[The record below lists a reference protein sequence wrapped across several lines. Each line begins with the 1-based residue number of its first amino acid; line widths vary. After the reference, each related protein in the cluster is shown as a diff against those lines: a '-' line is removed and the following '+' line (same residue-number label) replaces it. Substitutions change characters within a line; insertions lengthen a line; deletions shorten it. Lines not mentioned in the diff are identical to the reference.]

1 MKQIFVAIATI
12 FLFIGCEN
20 GGGEKTTVNKDSL
33 DKIAAEEEKVKKAEE
48 GMEKAKA
55 DLDKLTPLGEDDL
68 KKLLPQTLGGGPIE
82 NASVE
87 NNSGVNIATADYK
100 VSDSNSV
107 TLSIIDCAGSAGV
120 GIYTRQF
127 LGMATALSETDEE
140 YTKEITIAGNKGYE
154 HCTKEDNDCVMNW
167 FAAGRYLVSLEG
179 YDAAVLKKLAGELK
193 LK

>member
-1 MKQIFVAIATI
+1 MKQIFFVIATI
-12 FLFIGCEN
+12 LLLMACEN
-20 GGGEKTTVNKDSL
+20 GGSKKTTVNKDSL
-33 DKIAAEEEKVKKAEE
+33 DKIAAEEEKIKKAEE
-48 GMEKAKA
+48 GIEKAKA
-55 DLDKLTPLGEDDL
+55 DLDKLTPLAEDDL
-68 KKLLPQTLGGGPIE
+68 KNLLPQTLGGGVIE

-140 YTKEITIAGNKGYE
+140 YTRETTISGSKGYE
-154 HCTKEDNDCVMNW
+154 HCTKEDNDCVINW
-167 FAAGRYLVSLEG
+167 FVASRYLVSLEG
-179 YDAAVLKKLAGELK
+179 YDGAVLKKLAGELK